1 MSLIHTDCVL
11 LLSASCALL
20 EFIINVQQL
29 YNGVG
34 GGKQILTL
42 SPHAQETQF
51 QSKGRPAQRV
61 LDIFRGIQKEKKHL
75 I

>member
-1 MSLIHTDCVL
+1 MSLTHTDCVL

-34 GGKQILTL
+34 GGKQILIL
-42 SPHAQETQF
+42 SPHAQET
-51 QSKGRPAQRV
+51 
-61 LDIFRGIQKEKKHL
+61 
-75 I
+75 